1 MNECPQ
7 HSHLETKLESIDE
20 KLDLIIER
28 QLEYSN
34 RITKLET
41 LVTNGLSHNVIEI
54 RAKMDIICEE
64 FGKRLTELESFG
76 WFRKS
81 VSKLRDNLFIYF
93 IQLSIVG
100 GVVYVLIHFGKDVLD
115 KVLK

>member
-7 HSHLETKLESIDE
+7 HSHLETKLDSIED
-20 KLDLIIER
+20 KLDLIIDR

-54 RAKMDIICEE
+54 RTKMDVICEE
-64 FGKRLTELESFG
+64 FGKRLTELESFS
-76 WFRKS
+76 WFRKPMNE
-81 VSKLRDNLFIYF
+81 LRDSTIGTLIKLAFVGGSIYF
-93 IQLSIVG
+93 
-100 GVVYVLIHFGKDVLD
+100 LIHFGNVILD